1 MLKLSG
7 ISHGEDVFL
16 IFTNG
21 LRIIPFSED
30 EKIIS
35 KNLIKMYFNFANNN
49 STVYRNV
56 SLEESKPDDVKHLV
70 ITSANDYH
78 MFGNVNFGNVK
89 FWDEIEETLADETK
103 KNSYDE
109 L

>member
-1 MLKLSG
+1 L
-7 ISHGEDVFL
+7 L
-16 IFTNG
+16 IFNHN
-21 LRIIPFSED
+21 LRDIPYSED
-30 EKIIS
+30 EKTIGN
-35 KNLIKMYFNFANNN
+35 NLIKMYFNFANNN
-49 STVYRNV
+49 STVYGNV

-103 KNSYDE
+103 KNSHDE